1 MYVGFEEMPSTARVW
16 IYQADRQLN
25 AEEQSLVADT
35 AKEFLSQWA
44 AHGSPLKSSY
54 QLLHDKFLVISVDEG
69 FNQASGCSIDA
80 SVALIRELES
90 KLSLNFF
97 DRTKVAFLLN
107 GEIFQSSMND
117 IKQLISDGKINSDT
131 ITFNNLVANIDE
143 FQKSWKVPA
152 GESWLKRYF

>member
-1 MYVGFEEMPSTARVW
+1 M
-16 IYQADRQLN
+16 
-25 AEEQSLVADT
+25 
-35 AKEFLSQWA
+35 
-44 AHGSPLKSSY
+44 KSSY

-143 FQKSWKVPA
+143 FHKSWKVPA